1 MGNFLEDFILGKQ
14 NSETGET
21 DGGIPGFLDAIVPD
35 PGTIASDLINETV
48 LGQIAT
54 FPIRGPAKIIGKG
67 LEAVEAAESYVLARP
82 ASTVLQ
88 AIGVSNPLYRDGV
101 QVQDFFSMWNASE
114 YISPGRAGVTN
125 IGSQIGILTAPF
137 SDRGMYSGGADW
149 NEFSYGSGY
158 NPYEMTP
165 EELEEKW
172 DSSALGTIGSTS
184 LDTAFVIVASGK
196 GVNAAASGLKR
207 AAGLGTT
214 IKNARDLTNLRD
226 SFASYRQWMESG
238 GQTGSRNV
246 SGRLV
251 QDLVEE
257 TDSSRI
263 MSSDML
269 DNITRSGSYNRD
281 ELSDIISKTDDYDT
295 IAELLLADRGDAR
308 AIGQLFQAAPDRV
321 WALSDMNEIM
331 QRQFA
336 AGGQFI
342 PNANEANRIKQV
354 FDTAADRDE
363 FFASV
368 RDMFMR
374 SGDKDGDS
382 GLITSVR
389 GAGSDFV
396 PMGTFG
402 VPVVKDVA
410 GYAQRWVKKTMADAR
425 VNRPNTWNEIEIPGQ
440 TKRSPKTTLLF
451 WAGGRRPLNVVSY
464 NSMRPTEVVD
474 EMLAYSRSSRS
485 LRKNTFTV
493 TRKDANGISE
503 NLAIPSWQ
511 WRAEALQQ
519 VAESKRL
526 GVTELNETVKR
537 LEDELISVV
546 ANRYLVS
553 ASETEKVV
561 KGLRVQSDEAQAQV
575 AKTGSWL
582 DNDASRV
589 VIDPVT
595 QSQLADSLVLM
606 PLDDLDSAL
615 RSISSK
621 GVGARVARV
630 RGGVTTALDFIYRW
644 FRTNVLFRP
653 GYAPKNSFAEPAVAG
668 LMADASLLTQDGLR
682 KSSGRFIRNNNRRV
696 TQFSYGITDRLPGS
710 GARRDVNRM
719 QILYKQYDDLKLRS
733 DEIDLLVKDLDSA
746 GTNPA
751 TRGKYL
757 SSALRERKSLHR
769 EIKKFEEEFDLI
781 DDSWRQVEDVP
792 SFSVLSD
799 RYENIR
805 TALTDDDWLISA
817 ENRVAEL
824 SSKQLD
830 QADEFPI
837 ARAAE
842 RAELERLESL
852 IRLRKKADESQV
864 DSEKLLNNF
873 QNQLDD
879 IQDSTFL
886 VEQNVLQ
893 KQRKLE
899 AEMRA
904 LDNQRATLEQSIAA
918 RQIAREGA
926 RKREFSGNEEFVI
939 TSKVDG
945 KEYVVPGIFDETPGM
960 FGSAMRADSAADL
973 TAMQTMTGGTFSGA
987 RSGSRWRQSE
997 SGDVITPFEE
1007 RYWEQLAYIANRHTR
1022 NDPFAKLILEG
1033 KSDSQIMNW
1042 FSTPEGK
1049 SYRKRMGWSA
1059 RDLTGKP
1066 VKDIKV
1072 PRLASDAGKN
1082 AAKPTGPEPRITVF
1096 DEGIIARTKRLVN
1109 DYFPT
1114 ADIRSRIING
1124 EELTPGELQKTLG
1137 SFDNLSP
1144 IYGTGLEFVG
1154 NTAARV
1160 NRAMNNAANKVW
1172 SNIAVKPETRSFRW
1186 PFMQREYRRQMQRE
1200 IDLRSQ
1206 QGIVIDGN
1214 MLQSMRV
1221 QASSRA
1227 LKEMENTFYNV
1238 RRITNPVYALRY
1250 VTGFPA
1256 AAWNTVYRYLRLGYK
1271 NPGNALVMTNAWTNV
1286 LEFSSVDEEGNPTT
1300 NWRDAYQIIISVPEE
1315 WDLPI
1320 SPEIKVRAES
1330 INLGTQES
1338 GVLPTVSVPVSTVL
1352 MLKPELD
1359 GWMQENMSE
1368 IYDAMFPYGPGTDP
1382 DLSIGP
1388 VPIDPFMASY
1398 QKKGITLVRSF
1409 FEEIPDEDFLRVVT
1423 QDYSYK
1429 MFEWAKN
1436 NYEGL
1441 PPDYNDSISAAQQYY
1456 GIGALLSWGM
1466 FGSYQLSP
1474 EGQFYRDEYYRLLE
1488 KHPDNYPAALEE
1500 GTSLYGPEFMYLAM
1514 PSSKNRAGMPPT
1526 QDALAIFNSNP
1537 NLLNDLRSIDPKNPQ
1552 LATQLL
1558 FLDEQAYDQ
1567 EDFSQAVYDW
1577 SFNTPLPGD
1586 TQPIRSRRSPQ
1597 EQADEIARSQGWSMY
1612 NEATSN
1618 RDALKLKYGYNTLSP
1633 DNESYWLYEQWNS
1646 WLEDFKA
1653 GNPVWYADFDER
1665 TSEKSLRAVNA
1676 LDTVLNNKKYM
1687 SEFGQTQTWE
1697 VIGEYRRELTK
1708 VREKYEAL
1716 NDKEYE
1722 LSITEVR
1729 EDFAAQWDEYV
1740 RSTYLPEAGNFSGYY
1755 ERFLAG
1761 RDITGDQLLDL
1772 EFNIPSLP
1780 VPASANT
1787 SGVNNE

>member
-1 MGNFLEDFILGKQ
+1 MGNFLEDFILGQQ
-14 NSETGET
+14 NPETGET

-54 FPIRGPAKIIGKG
+54 FPIRGAAQIIGKG
-67 LEAVEAAESYVLARP
+67 LEGVEAAESYVIARP
-82 ASTVLQ
+82 TSTFFQ
-88 AIGVSNPLYRDGV
+88 AISPTNPLYGDGI
-101 QVQDFFSMWNASE
+101 QMQDFFTMWNASE
-114 YISPGRAGVTN
+114 YLSPARAATVGLPISVK
-125 IGSQIGILTAPF
+125 
-137 SDRGMYSGGADW
+137 
-149 NEFSYGSGY
+149 NEIFKFGDFNKFSYKSNQEPDGSY

-165 EELEEKW
+165 EELEELW
-172 DSSALGTIGSTS
+172 DSSPIGTLVSGAL
-184 LDTAFVIVASGK
+184 DAAFVIVAGGK

-207 AAGLGTT
+207 AAGLSTT

-226 SFASYRQWMESG
+226 SFVSHREWM
-238 GQTGSRNV
+238 GSDGKAGWKNV
-246 SGRLV
+246 AGRLV

-257 TDSSRI
+257 TDSSKI
-263 MSSDML
+263 MSSPML
-269 DNITRSGSYNRD
+269 DNVTRSGSYNRD
-281 ELSDIISKTDDYDT
+281 VLSDIISTTDDYDT
-295 IAELLLADRGDAR
+295 IVELLLADRGDAR
-308 AIGQLFQAAPDRV
+308 AIGQLFQSAPDHV
-321 WALSDMNEIM
+321 WALSDMTEIM

-336 AGGQFI
+336 AGGEFL
-342 PNANEANRIKQV
+342 PNASEANRIRQV

-363 FFASV
+363 FFASA

-382 GLITSVR
+382 GLITSIR

-396 PMGTFG
+396 PMGTSG
-402 VPVVKDVA
+402 VPVVRDVA
-410 GYAQRWVKKTMADAR
+410 GYAQRWVKKIMADAKI
-425 VNRPNTWNEIEIPGQ
+425 NRPNTWNEIEIPGR
-440 TKRSPKTTLLF
+440 TKRSPVTTLLF
-451 WAGGRRPLNVVSY
+451 WAGGRRPLNVISY

-474 EMLAYSRSSRS
+474 EMLAYSHSSRS
-485 LRKNTFTV
+485 LRRKTFNV
-493 TRKDANGISE
+493 TRQDADGISE
-503 NLAIPSWQ
+503 NIAIPAWQ
-511 WRAEALQQ
+511 WRAEALQKI
-519 VAESKRL
+519 AAAKRV
-526 GVTELNETVKR
+526 GVTKLNETVKQ
-537 LEDELISVV
+537 LEDELVSVV
-546 ANRYLVS
+546 ANRYLAS

-561 KGLRVQSDEAQAQV
+561 KGLREMSNASQAQV

-582 DNDASRV
+582 DNKGKRV
-589 VIDPVT
+589 VLDPVT
-595 QSQLADSLVLM
+595 QRQLADSHVLM
-606 PLDDLDSAL
+606 PLDNLDSAL
-615 RSISSK
+615 RVQTGGTGTKVSQGIRT
-621 GVGARVARV
+621 GA
-630 RGGVTTALDFIYRW
+630 TTALDYIYRW
-644 FRTNVLFRP
+644 FRTNVLLRP

-682 KSSGRFIRNNNRRV
+682 KSSGRFIRNNNRRI
-696 TQFSYGITDRLPGS
+696 TQFSYGTVDRLPRS
-710 GARRDVNRM
+710 PARQDARRM
-719 QILYKQYDDLKLRS
+719 QVLRKQYDDLKLRS

-757 SSALRERKSLHR
+757 TSALRERKSLHR

-792 SFSVLSD
+792 SFSVLTD

-805 TALTDDDWLISA
+805 SALTDDDWLISA
-817 ENRVAEL
+817 ENRVAQL

-837 ARAAE
+837 AGAAE
-842 RAELERLESL
+842 RAELEFLESL
-852 IRLRKKADESQV
+852 INLRRKADEGLI
-864 DSEKLLNNF
+864 DSEKVLNNF
-873 QNQLDD
+873 QKQLDD
-879 IQDSTFL
+879 IQESSFL
-886 VEQNVLQ
+886 VEPSVLQ
-893 KQRKLE
+893 KQRKLQE
-899 AEMRA
+899 DLGA
-904 LDNQRATLEQSIAA
+904 LDNQRATLEQSIAS

-945 KEYVVPGIFDETPGM
+945 KEYVVPGIFNDTEGM
-960 FGSAMRADSAADL
+960 FGAAMRADSAADL

-987 RSGSRWRQSE
+987 RSGNRWQKTE
-997 SGDVITPFEE
+997 AGEVITPFEE
-1007 RYWEQLAYIANRHTR
+1007 RYWEELAYIANRHTR

-1033 KSDSQIMNW
+1033 KSDAEIMRW
-1042 FSTPEGK
+1042 FATPEGK
-1049 SYRKRMGWSA
+1049 SYKKQMGWSVS
-1059 RDLTGKP
+1059 DLTG
-1066 VKDIKV
+1066 
-1072 PRLASDAGKN
+1072 
-1082 AAKPTGPEPRITVF
+1082 
-1096 DEGIIARTKRLVN
+1096 EGVIARTRELVN

-1114 ADIRSRIING
+1114 SEVRSRIING
-1124 EELTPGELQKTLG
+1124 DELTPGELQKALG
-1137 SFDNLSP
+1137 SLDNLSP
-1144 IYGTGLEFVG
+1144 IYGPGFEFIG

-1172 SNIAVKPETRSFRW
+1172 SNLAIKPETRSFRW

-1200 IDLRSQ
+1200 IDLRAE

-1221 QASSRA
+1221 QSSARA
-1227 LKEMENTFYNV
+1227 LKEMENTFYNI
-1238 RRITNPVYALRY
+1238 RRVTNPVYALRY

-1256 AAWNTVYRYLRLGYK
+1256 AAWNTVYRYFRLGYK

-1300 NWRDAYQIIISVPEE
+1300 DWRDAYQLIISVPEE

-1320 SPEIKVRAES
+1320 SPEIKLRAES

-1338 GVLPTVSVPVSTVL
+1338 GVLPTVSVPISAVL
-1352 MLKPELD
+1352 MQKPELD

-1368 IYDAMFPYGPGTDP
+1368 IYDAIFPFGPGTDP
-1382 DLSIGP
+1382 NFSFGP

-1398 QKKGITLVRSF
+1398 QKKGITLVKSF
-1409 FEEIPDEDFLRVVT
+1409 FEEIPDEDFLRVVN
-1423 QDYSYK
+1423 QDYGYK

-1436 NYEGL
+1436 NYEGPL
-1441 PPDYNDSISAAQQYY
+1441 PKLEDSISAAQQYY
-1456 GIGALLSWGM
+1456 GIGTFLSWAA

-1514 PSSKNRAGMPPT
+1514 PSSTNRAGMPAT
-1526 QDALAIFNSNP
+1526 QDALEIFNSNP
-1537 NLLNDLRSIDPKNPQ
+1537 GLLNDLRSIDPDSPQ
-1552 LATQLL
+1552 FAAQLL

-1577 SFNTPLPGD
+1577 SFNNPLPGD
-1586 TQPIRSRRSPQ
+1586 TQPIRSRRSQQ
-1597 EQADEIARSQGWSMY
+1597 EQADEILRSQGWATY
-1612 NEATSN
+1612 NEVTSK

-1646 WLEDFKA
+1646 WLEEFKA
-1653 GNPVWYADFDER
+1653 DNAVWYADFDER

-1729 EDFAAQWDEYV
+1729 EDFAAKWDEHV

-1755 ERFLAG
+1755 ERYLAG